1 MLTIIKTL
9 VVTGL
14 VTLIASLAGGEVF
27 SDAAKLGT
35 NVGAMQYCADCCAD
49 DDDKKKYKLLRFKTL
64 KEYGDLKSDEKAKAL
79 ILRKKA
85 EDEGEYLGKKLD
97 KDRCDSIRKMLQLK
111 Y

>member
-1 MLTIIKTL
+1 MFRIIKML
-9 VVTGL
+9 FVTGL
-14 VTLIASLAGGEVF
+14 VALIASSAGAEVF
-27 SDAAKLGT
+27 SDAAKLGA

-49 DDDKKKYKLLRFKTL
+49 DDDKKKYKLLRLKTL
-64 KEYGDLKSDEKAKAL
+64 KEYGDLNSDEKAKAL

-85 EDEGEYLGKKLD
+85 EDDGDYLGKKLD